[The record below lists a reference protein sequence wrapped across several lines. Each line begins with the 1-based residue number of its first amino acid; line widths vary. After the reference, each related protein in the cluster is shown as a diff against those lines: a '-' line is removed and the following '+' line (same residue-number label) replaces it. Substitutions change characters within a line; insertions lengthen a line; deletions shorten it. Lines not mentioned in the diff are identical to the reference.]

1 LNDTDA
7 ADLAVLKAELR
18 DIRADVNA
26 LAEEE
31 RRTRTRL
38 HNLEGLA
45 QGLVDVQKQRR
56 RDEQRREKNLARRL
70 NMILVCASV
79 AAVISPVVTALL
91 TGR

>member
-7 ADLAVLKAELR
+7 AEVARLQEQMREVREDVGDLIA
-18 DIRADVNA
+18 
-26 LAEEE
+26 EE

-56 RDEQRREKNLARRL
+56 RDEQRREKKIARRL
-70 NMILVCASV
+70 NLILVCASV
-79 AAVISPVVTALL
+79 AAVISPLVVAIL
-91 TGR
+91 TGK